1 MCERKK
7 HVSEG
12 TTRSKWALSC
22 DVSRDVSCDVSCDS
36 QTARSNY
43 TYEPTLTPEPKNGIF
58 SPKTECLSDY
68 FFIA

>member
-1 MCERKK
+1 MCEINMCLREQQEVNGLC
-7 HVSEG
+7 HVTCHVTCHVIPRQHE
-12 TTRSKWALSC
+12 AII
-22 DVSRDVSCDVSCDS
+22 
-36 QTARSNY
+36 QY